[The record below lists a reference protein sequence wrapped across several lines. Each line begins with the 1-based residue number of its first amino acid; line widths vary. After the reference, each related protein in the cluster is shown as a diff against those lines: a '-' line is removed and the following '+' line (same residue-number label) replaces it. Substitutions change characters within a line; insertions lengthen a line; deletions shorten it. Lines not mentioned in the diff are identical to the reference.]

1 MLGGSR
7 LTNESEPPNMAKIT
21 KTLTNTEVSQAKAKD
36 KPYKLFDGLGLVL
49 KVRTNGSKSWLFMY
63 NKPFIKKRTELVFGM
78 YPSISLA
85 DARKLRN
92 KARELLAKDIDPKEH
107 KDELTR
113 QRQEKLS
120 NTLEQVAANWLEVK
134 KTEVSPDHANDLW
147 RSLEIH
153 IFPTLGKYPI
163 SKITAPLTIDV
174 IKPIAAKG
182 SLETVKRLTQRLNE
196 IMNYAVNT
204 GLIPVSPLTGIK
216 AAFKKPVK
224 QNMPTL
230 TPEQLPELMKTI
242 SYASIKIITRCLI
255 EWQLHTMV
263 RPSEAAG
270 AKWSEIDLENNQWVI
285 PAERMKKKREHTV
298 PLTKQTIELLE
309 RLKPISGHR
318 EYLFPADRDPRKHTN
333 EQTANAALKRM
344 GFHKKL
350 VAHGMRA
357 LASTTLNEQG
367 FDGDVIE
374 AALAHVDKNEVRRAY
389 NRSEYIER
397 RRTLM
402 VWWSEHIEQAATGR
416 LKNNSSVKHLKAV

>member
-1 MLGGSR
+1 
-7 LTNESEPPNMAKIT
+7 MAKIT
-21 KTLTNTEVSQAKAKD
+21 KPLTNTEVKQAKAKD
-36 KPYKLFDGLGLVL
+36 KPYKLFDGAGLVL
-49 KVRTNGSKSWLFMY
+49 KVRVNGSKSWLFMY
-63 NKPFIKKRTELVFGM
+63 KKPFVKKRTELVFGM
-78 YPSISLA
+78 YPSISLSE
-85 DARKLRN
+85 ARELRA
-92 KARELLAKDIDPKEH
+92 KASELLAKDIDPKDH
-107 KDELTR
+107 KDELNR
-113 QRQEKLS
+113 KQQEKLS
-120 NTLEQVAANWLEVK
+120 NTFEQVAENWFQVK
-134 KTEVSPDHANDLW
+134 KTEVSPDHAKDLW
-147 RSLEIH
+147 RSLELH
-153 IFPTLGKYPI
+153 IFPKLGKHPI
-163 SKITAPLTIDV
+163 SKITAPIVIDEL
-174 IKPIAAKG
+174 KPIAAKG

-204 GLIPVSPLTGIK
+204 GLIHASPLTGIK
-216 AAFKKPVK
+216 AAFKKPEK
-224 QNMPTL
+224 QHMPTL
-230 TPEQLPELMKTI
+230 TPDQLPELMKTI
-242 SYASIKIITRCLI
+242 SYASIKIVTRCLI

-270 AKWSEIDLENNQWVI
+270 AKWCEIDLKSNIWII

-309 RLKPISGHR
+309 RLQPISGHR

-389 NRSEYIER
+389 NRAEYIKR
-397 RRTLM
+397 RSKLM
-402 VWWSEHIEQAATGR
+402 FWWSEHIEQAQTGK
-416 LKNNSSVKHLKAV
+416 LNKSNKGLKAVI

>member
-1 MLGGSR
+1 
-7 LTNESEPPNMAKIT
+7 MAKT
-21 KTLTNTEVSQAKAKD
+21 TPLTNTEVKQAKPKE
-36 KPYKLFDGLGLVL
+36 KVYKLADGNGLQL
-49 KVRTNGSKSWLFMY
+49 RIRPTGSKSWLLDY
-63 NKPFIKKRTELVFGM
+63 IKPFTSKRTSIGLGA
-78 YPSISLA
+78 YPAVSLA

-92 KARELLAKDIDPKEH
+92 NAKELLAKDIDPKEH
-107 KDELTR
+107 KDELSR
-113 QRQEKLS
+113 QQQEKLS
-120 NTLEQVAANWLEVK
+120 NTFEQVAANWFQVK
-134 KTEVSPDHANDLW
+134 KTEVSPDHAKDLW
-147 RSLEIH
+147 RSLELH
-153 IFPTLGKYPI
+153 IFPVLGKHPI
-163 SKITAPLTIDV
+163 SKVNAPIVIDEL
-174 IKPIAAKG
+174 KPIAAKG

-204 GLIPVSPLTGIK
+204 GLIHANTLSGIK
-216 AAFKKPVK
+216 AAFKKPEK

-230 TPEQLPELMKTI
+230 TPDQLPELMKAI
-242 SYASIKIITRCLI
+242 SYASIKIVTRCLI

-270 AKWSEIDLENNQWVI
+270 AKWSEIDLENNLWLI
-285 PAERMKKKREHTV
+285 PAERMKKKRDHSV

-309 RLKPISGHR
+309 RLKPLSGHR
-318 EYLFPADRDPRKHTN
+318 EYLFPADRDPKKHTN

-389 NRSEYIER
+389 NRAEYLER
-397 RRTLM
+397 RQKLM
-402 VWWSEHIEQAATGR
+402 YWWSEHIEQAQAG
-416 LKNNSSVKHLKAV
+416 KINKSNKGLKAVG

>member
-1 MLGGSR
+1 
-7 LTNESEPPNMAKIT
+7 MAKIT
-21 KTLTNTEVSQAKAKD
+21 KPLTNTEVKQAKAKE
-36 KPYKLFDGLGLVL
+36 KPFKLFDGAGLVL
-49 KVRTNGSKSWLFMY
+49 KVRANGSKSWLCMY
-63 NKPFIKKRTELVFGM
+63 KQPFFKKRTELVFGM
-78 YPSISLA
+78 YPNISLS
-85 DARKLRN
+85 DARELRA
-92 KARELLAKDIDPKEH
+92 KANELLAKDIDPKEY
-107 KDELTR
+107 KEDLAR
-113 QRQEKLS
+113 QQQEKLS
-120 NTLEQVAANWLEVK
+120 NTFEQVAANWFQVK
-134 KTEVSPDHANDLW
+134 KTEVSPDHAKDLW

-153 IFPTLGKYPI
+153 IFPALGKHPI

-204 GLIPVSPLTGIK
+204 GLIHASPLTGIK
-216 AAFKKPVK
+216 AAFKKPEK

-230 TPEQLPELMKTI
+230 APDQLPELMKAI
-242 SYASIKIITRCLI
+242 SYASIKIVTRCLI

-270 AKWSEIDLENNQWVI
+270 AKWSEIDLENKQWLI

-298 PLTKQTIELLE
+298 PLTKQSIELLE

-318 EYLFPADRDPRKHTN
+318 EYLFPADREPKKHTN

-374 AALAHVDKNEVRRAY
+374 SALAHVDKNEVRRAY
-389 NRSEYIER
+389 NRSEYLER
-397 RRTLM
+397 RRVLM
-402 VWWSEHIEQAATGR
+402 CWWSGHIEQAKWNKSTMSPTIPHIR
-416 LKNNSSVKHLKAV
+416 SYNER

>member
-1 MLGGSR
+1 
-7 LTNESEPPNMAKIT
+7 MAKT
-21 KTLTNTEVSQAKAKD
+21 SPLTNTEVKQAKPKD
-36 KPYKLFDGLGLVL
+36 KVYKLADGNGLQL
-49 KVRTNGSKSWLFMY
+49 RVRPSGGKSWLLDY
-63 NKPFIKKRTELVFGM
+63 VKPFTSKRTSIGLGS
-78 YPSISLA
+78 YPAVSLA

-92 KARELLAKDIDPKEH
+92 NARELLAKDIDPKEH
-107 KDELTR
+107 KDELSR
-113 QRQEKLS
+113 QQQEKLS
-120 NTLEQVAANWLEVK
+120 NTFEKVAASWFQLK
-134 KTEVSPDHANDLW
+134 KKKVSDDHAKDLW
-147 RSLEIH
+147 RSLELH
-153 IFPTLGKYPI
+153 IFPVLGKHPV

-182 SLETVKRLTQRLNE
+182 SLETVKRLIQRLNE
-196 IMNYAVNT
+196 VMTYAVNT
-204 GLIPVSPLTGIK
+204 GLIHSNPLAGIK
-216 AAFKKPVK
+216 AAFETPTK

-230 TPEQLPELMKTI
+230 TPEQLPELMKAI
-242 SYASIKIITRCLI
+242 SYASIKIVTRCLI

-270 AKWSEIDLENNQWVI
+270 AKWSEIDLKNSLWLI

-309 RLKPISGHR
+309 RLQPISGHR
-318 EYLFPADRDPRKHTN
+318 EYLFPADRDPKRHAN
-333 EQTANAALKRM
+333 ESTANAALKRM

-389 NRSEYIER
+389 NRAEYIER
-397 RRTLM
+397 RQVLM
-402 VWWSEHIEQAATGR
+402 AWWSEHIEQAATGK
-416 LKNNSSVKHLKAV
+416 LTTNANIKHLKAV